1 MRKKKRMND
10 KGFSLVEVIVVMA
23 IIGILTVTLTPRL
36 TQYIEKA
43 RKASDQDVVNTIY
56 TVAKLAD
63 VLNPIDDNAKLG
75 LGNEASEKAFYITTD
90 GKTWTLASQYDKIAS
105 KGELPEEFLKELY
118 NSLDSF
124 KLKSEEV
131 TKTTQITIGKDN
143 NKRLYVFLDYDGDGF
158 KGADDYVIPDD
169 AAVPT
174 PTGASG
180 S

>member
-43 RKASDQDVVNTIY
+43 KVASDQDVANTIY

-63 VLNPIDDNAKLG
+63 VLNPIDDNTMLG
-75 LGNEASEKAFYITTD
+75 LGNEASVKAFYITTD
-90 GKTWTLASQYDKIAS
+90 GKTWTLASQYTDIDS
-105 KGELPEEFLKELY
+105 KGGLPEEFLKELY

-124 KLKSEEV
+124 KLKSSSV
-131 TKTTQITIGKDN
+131 KFITGES
-143 NKRLYVFLDYDGDGF
+143 L
-158 KGADDYVIPDD
+158 
-169 AAVPT
+169 
-174 PTGASG
+174 
-180 S
+180 